1 MSSAAGAPIG
11 EDARAPGEARAG
23 SEGVRMT
30 NPHAADRTRL
40 RGTLAGAMLLAAA
53 VLGGAAGCRNA
64 PINPLREIEAEGAA
78 RITEEELSER
88 LDRFAEMYAQTIA
101 EGVRALSA
109 LDGDPAVRREALVW
123 QIQSIR
129 TCRNSV
135 LAPDPQVAF
144 IDVWVLCVQQREF
157 FATQS
162 FSQRFGDRAK
172 PLIDAARNLES
183 EIAAIGAGFL
193 RPAELARARESVEA
207 FARQFPIR
215 DGFARAA
222 PLPSTAGTTATQ
234 QLTWLTTIPMAPFR
248 FVTGIDE
255 GAAAVRHFASVAD
268 RFSRR
273 IDVLPQETLWE
284 VQLLLHDLE
293 QQSAVQR
300 TVASVESAA
309 RTGESVAATAREF
322 QTTAA
327 NLAETVRAL
336 PADVRKE
343 ADTLLAAI
351 DARQTELRATIAE
364 VRKAVADT
372 RELTDRAG
380 AVVADAK
387 AAGAGFDA
395 TAKST
400 ADAARALEGAIGAY
414 RTMMLEVHPPKP
426 AGSRATDPADPAAKR
441 FDVMEWKQTA
451 DSITAAVAELR
462 RALADVEEASK
473 SDHLGAR
480 AADAASAARA
490 EAEAVIDHAFVRALQ
505 LAAAIAAL
513 VLILRLARPRRP
525 QA

>member
-1 MSSAAGAPIG
+1 MTRPPAAQPRICCAPLRAALLVATAALAGAP
-11 EDARAPGEARAG
+11 
-23 SEGVRMT
+23 
-30 NPHAADRTRL
+30 
-40 RGTLAGAMLLAAA
+40 
-53 VLGGAAGCRNA
+53 GCRNA
-64 PINPLREIEAEGAA
+64 PINPLREIEADGAA

-157 FATQS
+157 FATQT
-162 FSQRFGDRAK
+162 FAQRFGDRAK
-172 PLIDAARNLES
+172 PLIDAARNLEA
-183 EIAAIGAGFL
+183 EIATIGAGFL

-268 RFSRR
+268 RFARR

-309 RTGESVAATAREF
+309 RTGESVAATARDF

-336 PADVRKE
+336 PADVRRE
-343 ADTLLAAI
+343 ADDLLAAI
-351 DARQTELRATIAE
+351 DARQSELRTTIAE
-364 VRKAVADT
+364 VRKAVAET

-380 AVVADAK
+380 TVVAEAK

-400 ADAARALEGAIGAY
+400 ADAARALESAIGAY
-414 RTMMLEVHPPKP
+414 RTMMLEIHPPRP
-426 AGSRATDPADPAAKR
+426 AGAPSAIPSDPSAKR

-462 RALADVEEASK
+462 RALADVEDASK
-473 SDHLGAR
+473 SDRLGAR

-490 EAEAVIDHAFVRALQ
+490 EAEAVIDHAFVRAIQ
-505 LAAAIAAL
+505 LTAVIAAL
-513 VLILRLARPRRP
+513 VVILRIVRPRRP